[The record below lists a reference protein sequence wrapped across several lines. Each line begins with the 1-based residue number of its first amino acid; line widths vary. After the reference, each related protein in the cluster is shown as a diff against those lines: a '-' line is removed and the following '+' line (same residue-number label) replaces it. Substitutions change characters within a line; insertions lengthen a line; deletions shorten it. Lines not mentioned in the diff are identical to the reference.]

1 MGSLEQLYQQVILDH
16 AREKHGEG
24 DPSGMDASS
33 HQVNPTCGDEVTLGV
48 SMDGEHLVSIQ
59 WDGDGCSISRASLSM
74 MTDLTEGKSADEIA
88 RLYRDMEVMMH
99 SRNLGVM
106 MRFSMTLVMPPL
118 WSPLRNSLTALSVPS
133 LDGTRSVMPWPSP
146 ALTFP
151 PRASPLSSKGTAM
164 SNPMAQSEPVEQR
177 FGVAGA
183 SEEAV
188 STAPTRQIDGTDVVE
203 QGTLAAENVLE
214 AMKDV
219 IDPEL
224 GINIVDLGLV
234 YGIVI
239 GPQNEVRL
247 DMTLT
252 SAACP
257 LTDVIERQAQ
267 TILSSITDEVQINWV
282 WMPPWGPDRITPDG
296 REQLRAIGFNV

>member
-1 MGSLEQLYQQVILDH
+1 
-16 AREKHGEG
+16 
-24 DPSGMDASS
+24 
-33 HQVNPTCGDEVTLGV
+33 
-48 SMDGEHLVSIQ
+48 
-59 WDGDGCSISRASLSM
+59 
-74 MTDLTEGKSADEIA
+74 
-88 RLYRDMEVMMH
+88 
-99 SRNLGVM
+99 
-106 MRFSMTLVMPPL
+106 
-118 WSPLRNSLTALSVPS
+118 
-133 LDGTRSVMPWPSP
+133 
-146 ALTFP
+146 
-151 PRASPLSSKGTAM
+151 M

-183 SEEAV
+183 SEEGV